1 MDLPFE
7 LHIALRYLLAKR
19 KQAFI
24 SVISLISTLG
34 VTVGVM
40 AVIIALAVMTGL
52 QQELR
57 DRILGSNPHVY
68 VSKTGGIADYQAQAE
83 RLRQIPHV
91 VGAAP
96 AVLGRAL
103 ITASRNQDFITVKG
117 VDPRLEPTVSD
128 IARAMRSGSI
138 AALAPKGGED
148 LDGILLGKDLA
159 ASLGVAVGDAVVVLT
174 PEGTLSPMG
183 MIPGRRRLR
192 VAGIFSLGLF
202 EFDSSYGFVSLD
214 VAKRMFDKDQVDFLQ
229 LRVDDIYKAPEV
241 ARQVSTLL
249 GDQYLTQDWAEMNR
263 PLFSALWLEKIA
275 VSLAIGLIVMVA
287 ALNIVASLI
296 LLVMEKNRD
305 IAILKTMGASARSV
319 TRIFIIQGL
328 IIGVIGTAVGAAAG
342 WAVSAVFDRYQLIR
356 VPIDIYQVSH
366 LPFTVLPTDFLIV
379 VAVAVLVCFVAT
391 IYPSRQAARLDP
403 AQALR
408 YE

>member
-7 LHIALRYLLAKR
+7 LHVALRYLLAKR

-91 VGAAP
+91 IGAAP

-159 ASLGVAVGDAVVVLT
+159 ASLGVAV
-174 PEGTLSPMG
+174 
-183 MIPGRRRLR
+183 
-192 VAGIFSLGLF
+192 
-202 EFDSSYGFVSLD
+202 
-214 VAKRMFDKDQVDFLQ
+214 
-229 LRVDDIYKAPEV
+229 
-241 ARQVSTLL
+241 
-249 GDQYLTQDWAEMNR
+249 
-263 PLFSALWLEKIA
+263 
-275 VSLAIGLIVMVA
+275 
-287 ALNIVASLI
+287 
-296 LLVMEKNRD
+296 
-305 IAILKTMGASARSV
+305 
-319 TRIFIIQGL
+319 
-328 IIGVIGTAVGAAAG
+328 
-342 WAVSAVFDRYQLIR
+342 
-356 VPIDIYQVSH
+356 
-366 LPFTVLPTDFLIV
+366 
-379 VAVAVLVCFVAT
+379 
-391 IYPSRQAARLDP
+391 
-403 AQALR
+403 
-408 YE
+408 